1 MNNQFNQII
10 ESLEFL
16 KEDPV
21 AIKRVKEKASELIV
35 LLQQSSEINLDKALR
50 ELEELGTSEIP
61 SYDRTL
67 LWDVISLLE
76 STNVIMKP

>member
-1 MNNQFNQII
+1 MNTQFTTII

-21 AIKRVKEKASELIV
+21 AIKRVKAKADELIV
-35 LLQQSSEINLDKALR
+35 LLQQSSAINLDKALR
-50 ELEELGTSEIP
+50 ELEDLGTSEIP

-67 LWDVISLLE
+67 LWDIISMLE
-76 STNVIMKP
+76 SVSVITK